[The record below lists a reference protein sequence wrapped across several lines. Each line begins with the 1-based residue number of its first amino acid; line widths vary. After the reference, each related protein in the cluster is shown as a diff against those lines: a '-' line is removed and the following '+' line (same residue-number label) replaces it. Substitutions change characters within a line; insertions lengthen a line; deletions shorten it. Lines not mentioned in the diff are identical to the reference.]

1 MIDRNNNFNNK
12 EDKLSMG
19 RKIGIV
25 ILTMISLAVL
35 FCGSYI
41 LTGYFTNP
49 TKQRV
54 EELDGE
60 NKTVYSETSKYLKD
74 NTIIILKTGK
84 EVDSEEELVSIKS
97 RLGLTGEISKEALT
111 TRLENDGYKL
121 VEDGEAKLVFGREG
135 NESGKVEPNK
145 FFIGEKDGYLA
156 IYFSDENGNL
166 SVTSEKDVFRE
177 RKMVK
182 DLPELEQ
189 NKIKNFEFI
198 YDSRQGAM
206 EDITELIS

>member
-97 RLGLTGEISKEALT
+97 RLGLTGEISKEVLT
-111 TRLENDGYKL
+111 TRLENDGYNL